1 MHLFLATSWLDPIVR
16 FMQMVVEAIHH
27 VVPSWGW
34 SLVVLAL
41 LIRVVFWPLN
51 VKQFKSMIAM
61 QKIAPQLKALQK
73 KYGKSDP
80 PRYQKETMELY
91 KSAGANPLAGCWPML
106 IQYPFIIAVFY
117 MVTEHKELYQ
127 SAHFL
132 WIGTPLSI
140 AYPQIFASSLTGFD
154 WPFLVLY
161 AVSMY
166 VSVRFTTMPVTDP
179 SQVGT
184 QKIMQIASPLMIGFF
199 AFKAHWPS
207 AMIVYWFAY
216 NVFTMAQQF
225 YLLRRYHQPLRVI
238 DSDYSVIED
247 ADLNLEAGVPAP
259 KALGSG
265 KATSKSNNSK
275 SNKKK
280 KGASK

>member
-61 QKIAPQLKALQK
+61 QKIAPQLKALQQ
-73 KYGKSDP
+73 KYSKSDP
-80 PRYQKETMELY
+80 QRYQKETMELY

-106 IQYPFIIAVFY
+106 IQYPFIISVYY
-117 MVTEHKELYQ
+117 MVTGHKELYAA
-127 SAHFL
+127 AHFW
-132 WIGTPLSI
+132 WIGTPLSV
-140 AYPQIFASSLTGFD
+140 AYPHVFASSLTGFD

-161 AVSMY
+161 AISMY

-247 ADLNLEAGVPAP
+247 ADLNLEANVPAP
-259 KALGSG
+259 KALGNG
-265 KATSKSNNSK
+265 KTTSK
-275 SNKKK
+275 NKKK
-280 KGASK
+280 KGSSK

>member
-1 MHLFLATSWLDPIVR
+1 MHLLLATSWLDPIVR
-16 FMQMVVEAIHH
+16 FLQTVVEAIHH

-61 QKIAPQLKALQK
+61 QKIAPQLKALQT
-73 KYGKSDP
+73 KYAKSDP
-80 PRYQKETMELY
+80 QRYQKETMELY
-91 KSAGANPLAGCWPML
+91 KSSGANPLAGCWPML
-106 IQYPFIIAVFY
+106 IQYPFIISVYY
-117 MVTEHKELYQ
+117 MVTGHKELYAA
-127 SAHFL
+127 AHFL
-132 WIGTPLSI
+132 WIGTPISL
-140 AYPQIFASSLTGFD
+140 AYPQVFASSLTGFD

-161 AVSMY
+161 ALSMY
-166 VSVRFTTMPVTDP
+166 VSIRYTTMPPTDP
-179 SQVGT
+179 SQVGM
-184 QKIMQIASPLMIGFF
+184 QKAMQLISPLMIGFF

-225 YLLRRYHQPLRVI
+225 YLLRRFHQPLRVI

-247 ADLNLEAGVPAP
+247 ADLNLEAAADKANAQ
-259 KALGSG
+259 KALTNGQPAS
-265 KATSKSNNSK
+265 SKK
-275 SNKKK
+275 KKK